1 MKVALI
7 ALAATAAT
15 LVGFAQPSFAQ
26 NVDRDQSNSTDS
38 WQGGPRN
45 SDRDAWHGQTPDE
58 RQDWR
63 RMHGRSMGEDGGGR
77 WWRMHERMVNANE
90 AAHFRFRQG
99 SAVVDVRCSQADSLQ
114 ACVNAAGQLI
124 DKVAKLHE
132 DTKAS
137 TTAPS
142 TSSPMTLQ
150 PANPSSNQVP
160 TPGGSNPSPSG
171 R

>member
-1 MKVALI
+1 MKVAVI
-7 ALAATAAT
+7 ALAATA
-15 LVGFAQPSFAQ
+15 VVFAQPSFAQ

-45 SDRDAWHGQTPDE
+45 SDRDAWRGQNPDE

-63 RMHGRSMGEDGGGR
+63 RMHRRGMGEDGDGR

-90 AAHFRFRQG
+90 GAAHFRFRRG
-99 SAVVDVRCSQADSLQ
+99 SAVVDVRCSQGDSLQ

-124 DKVAKLHE
+124 DKVAKLHD
-132 DTKAS
+132 DTKAP

-150 PANPSSNQVP
+150 PANPNSTQVP
-160 TPGGSNPSPSG
+160 APSGSNPSPSD